1 MSKLICR
8 ASRALLALA
17 AILCGGAAVAQ
28 GPAYPSHNATFI
40 VPFTPGSGADIV
52 ARILVPKLAERW
64 GVGVITDN
72 RSGASGNIGAELVA
86 KAAPNGYTLMLTA
99 TTFTSNPAVI
109 PRIPFDPVTSFAP
122 VVMTGTGGVSLSVNP
137 GLPAH
142 TLREFIDLIRS
153 APGKYYYASP
163 GNGGPQHLA
172 MELLK
177 LEAGIDIVHV
187 PYKNTNGAVTDLVA
201 GHAQAMMLPIHTAAP
216 FVRSGRLRMLA
227 VMNPER
233 SPLFPEVPSVN
244 EQGLALP
251 AIDTWYAV
259 FAPAGA
265 PAAVIAKLNTDI
277 NALLR
282 EPDVRESFARQ
293 GIAPAGGTP
302 GQLGERVKKEVAL
315 WARVVKEAG
324 IKAD

>member
-1 MSKLICR
+1 M
-8 ASRALLALA
+8 LA

-28 GPAYPSHNATFI
+28 GPAYPSRNVAFI

-64 GVGVITDN
+64 MVGVITDN
-72 RSGASGNIGAELVA
+72 RSGASGTIGADHVA
-86 KAAPNGYTLMLTA
+86 KAPPNGYTLMLTA

-109 PRIPFDPVTSFAP
+109 ARIPFDPVTSFAP
-122 VVMTGTGGVSLSVNP
+122 VVMAGTGGVSLSVHP
-137 GLPAH
+137 GLPAQ
-142 TLREFIDLIRS
+142 TLREFIDLMRS
-153 APGKYYYASP
+153 APGKYHYASP

-177 LEAGIDIVHV
+177 LEARIDIVHV

-201 GHAQAMMLPIHTAAP
+201 GHAQAMMLPIHTAVP
-216 FVRSGRLRMLA
+216 FVRNGRLRMLA

-233 SPLFPEVPSVN
+233 SPLFPDVPSVN

-259 FAPAGA
+259 FAPAGT
-265 PAAVIAKLNTDI
+265 PAAVIAKLNGDI

-282 EPDVRESFARQ
+282 EPDVRESLARQ
-293 GIAPAGGTP
+293 GIAPAGGSP
-302 GQLGERVKKEVAL
+302 EQLGERVKKEVAL